1 MCVHISKVHIFPG
14 HSCHKTHLWSELPY
28 FSVAYKRFADN
39 IPLAIDHE
47 LVRGIAR
54 DVLFALNSGLGIHG
68 PDGLRICQ
76 ELAAEK
82 PDIAN
87 RREELRKRLERLT
100 DANHELMK
108 FGL

>member
-1 MCVHISKVHIFPG
+1 
-14 HSCHKTHLWSELPY
+14 LYLL
-28 FSVAYKRFADN
+28 VAYKRFTDN
-39 IPLAIDHE
+39 VPLAIDHE
-47 LVRGIAR
+47 LVRGITR
-54 DVLFALNSGLGIHG
+54 NVLSALNSGLGIHG

-76 ELAAEK
+76 ELAQEK

-100 DANHELMK
+100 EANHELMK